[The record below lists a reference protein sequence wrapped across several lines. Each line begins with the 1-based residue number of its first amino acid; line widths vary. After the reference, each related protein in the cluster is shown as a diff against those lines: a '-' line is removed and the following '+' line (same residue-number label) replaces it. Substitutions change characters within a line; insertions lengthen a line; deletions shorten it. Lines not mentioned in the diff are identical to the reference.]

1 MFVEA
6 ARRLKMPPADCL
18 VFEDAPMGIVA
29 AQAAGMPVVAVTTS
43 FTAEHFATLQPPS
56 SATCLD
62 FDDFLDR
69 HYS

>member
-1 MFVEA
+1 
-6 ARRLKMPPADCL
+6 
-18 VFEDAPMGIVA
+18 MGSVA
-29 AQAAGMPVVAVTTS
+29 AQAAGMPVVGLTTS
-43 FTAEHFATLQPPS
+43 FIAAHFATLQPPP